1 MRRQLVRL
9 TAAVVVLFGI
19 ALASTCSDSNP
30 ANPTPPTNPGG
41 GGGNGAPADLV
52 ITITG
57 MNGNQ
62 SYSPNP
68 ATVRV
73 GQRVAWRNADS
84 QAHTATANGGAFNTG
99 VIGVNVT
106 SAPITMNN
114 AGSFPYHCTLH
125 PDMVGTLTVTQ

>member
-1 MRRQLVRL
+1 MERRFVRWMG
-9 TAAVVVLFGI
+9 AVVIGLGI

-30 ANPTPPTNPGG
+30 ASPSPPANPGG

-68 ATVRV
+68 ASVRV

-84 QAHTATANGGAFNTG
+84 EAHTSTADGGAFNTG

-106 SAPITMNN
+106 SAPITMNS
-114 AGSFPYHCTLH
+114 AGSFPYHCSLH
-125 PDMVGTLTVTQ
+125 PTMVGRLTVTQ